1 MAFDE
6 QSTCAAEAGGQDHRV
21 ARTGL
26 RFIILLGLLDAFGPL
41 GIDMYLPAFPQI
53 ERDFRVQG
61 GAMQLTLSFFLAGLA
76 LGQLVC
82 GPISDRFGRRK
93 PLLVG
98 SVAFAVASAACAF
111 TRSIEGLIFAR
122 FVMGLAGST
131 GMVIA
136 RAVVRDSFEEADS
149 SRIYS
154 MLMLVIGIA
163 PIISPSV
170 GGWLM
175 QVGGWGAIFWALA
188 GFGSLCGIAVAIDLP
203 ETHPASR
210 RTRDSVGSIGRRYA
224 AMVVDSRFV
233 GYAAPVSLA
242 LGVIF
247 AYVASAPSL
256 FMQHYG
262 LSSSAF
268 SLLFAS
274 NAIGLIGAAQVNRW
288 LTRHYSTH
296 AILRWASVANVAA
309 ALFLPILAWT
319 GAGGFP
325 AFFAGL
331 FVCLATI
338 GLILPNATAAVMAPF
353 PHQAGAASALLGM
366 LQFTIG
372 AATGALV
379 GLFHD
384 GTGRPMALTMA
395 GCATLS
401 ALITIIAERQS
412 RSVSES
418 EGDGASDSPLDG
430 GLLGEPLGLEQA

>member
-1 MAFDE
+1 MAFDDLSMTAPE
-6 QSTCAAEAGGQDHRV
+6 SGGRDQRV

-53 ERDFRVQG
+53 ERDFQAHG

-98 SVAFAVASAACAF
+98 SAAFAAASAACAF

-122 FVMGLAGST
+122 FIMGLAGST

-163 PIISPSV
+163 PILSPSI

-175 QVGGWGAIFWALA
+175 EVGGWGAIFWTLA
-188 GFGSLCGIAVAIDLP
+188 AFGALCGIAVAVDLP
-203 ETHPASR
+203 ETHPVSMR
-210 RTRDSVGSIGRRYA
+210 RRDSIGAIGRRYA
-224 AMVVDSRFV
+224 AMLVDGRFV
-233 GYAAPVSLA
+233 GYGAPASLA
-242 LGVIF
+242 LGLIF

-262 LSSSAF
+262 LSSSTF
-268 SLLFAS
+268 SLVFAS
-274 NAIGLIGAAQVNRW
+274 NAIGLIGAAQVNRR
-288 LTRHYSTH
+288 LTRLYSTH
-296 AILRWASVANVAA
+296 AILRAASLVNMAT
-309 ALFLPILAWT
+309 ALVLPVLAWT
-319 GAGGFP
+319 GVGGAP
-325 AFFAGL
+325 AFFAAI
-331 FVCLATI
+331 FCCLATV

-353 PHQAGAASALLGM
+353 PDRAGAASALLGM

-379 GLFHD
+379 GLLHD

-395 GCATLS
+395 GCATLG
-401 ALITIIAERQS
+401 AVITILAERQS
-412 RSVSES
+412 RTVDEDETETEAEGESV
-418 EGDGASDSPLDG
+418 
-430 GLLGEPLGLEQA
+430 GLEPA